1 MTEAHTD
8 GLHAWPTALG
18 LPEDCLP
25 INCLTC
31 LSSEHPG
38 CRIVAPRVP
47 GGNTTLPALSPG
59 FHTPRAS
66 AERNF
71 SVKKLIMELKDMMSS
86 EISQE
91 QKGKHCMNSVK
102 DVRCLLC

>member
-1 MTEAHTD
+1 MP
-8 GLHAWPTALG
+8 GQLRWGSQRTASQ
-18 LPEDCLP
+18 
-25 INCLTC
+25 LTASPVYP
-31 LSSEHPG
+31 LSIPG

-47 GGNTTLPALSPG
+47 GGNSTLPALSPG

-86 EISQE
+86 EISQK